1 MLQIA
6 APDCPVCTFYALLE
20 QNNCALARC
29 IIWGEWIIRCGF
41 RGISKGMGFKVW
53 VSISA
58 WVIFLISQAR
68 ERVCR
73 LIYLL
78 RCMHLRGKPNI
89 CITFPCSHINP
100 SLICGCECVKI
111 VFFFLSFSPAPA
123 ECWFSNWVFRFLL
136 ANWQSCGSKVACRST
151 KGQTIAKSGCSLWF
165 FCAVPAIRKSHP
177 LPSKYILVWLP
188 LGACVSVSVQ
198 KVQNTQQSAPK

>member
-73 LIYLL
+73 LIDLL

-111 VFFFLSFSPAPA
+111 VFAWIENIMVLNIEYLIVKLYKQYPWRTCAWNPFNVGLFKF
-123 ECWFSNWVFRFLL
+123 
-136 ANWQSCGSKVACRST
+136 GS
-151 KGQTIAKSGCSLWF
+151 IF
-165 FCAVPAIRKSHP
+165 
-177 LPSKYILVWLP
+177 
-188 LGACVSVSVQ
+188 
-198 KVQNTQQSAPK
+198 